1 MYQQP
6 RLQQYFI
13 KFGLSKTF
21 VVLLR
26 IKLKLPF
33 NYEFAI
39 MTESGLGNTLKLFFL
54 SAFSKCFSLGF
65 GLKHK
70 SH

>member
-13 KFGLSKTF
+13 KFGLSKTL
-21 VVLLR
+21 VVVLR

-39 MTESGLGNTLKLFFL
+39 MTESGLGNTLKLIL
-54 SAFSKCFSLGF
+54 SAFSKCYSLGF
-65 GLKHK
+65 GLKYK
-70 SH
+70 SS